1 MKECNLYILSKMKNM
16 RLYGKYYASLT
27 GEDERTYK
35 PHEANS
41 LAVLV
46 EELVKLGATIKDF
59 DGFYYARLKR
69 KV

>member
-1 MKECNLYILSKMKNM
+1 MKNM

-27 GEDERTYK
+27 GEEERTYK

-46 EELVKLGATIKDF
+46 EELVKSGLCVNDLT
-59 DGFYYARLKR
+59 GFITDL
-69 KV
+69 